1 MLLPLKD
8 DNPLKRIPYQ
18 YVTVAFIGICV
29 LVFLWQFS
37 LGKEGQRAVLSFGA
51 IPSVL
56 FGSRSLPPELAV
68 IPAPLTLISSMFM
81 HGGWMHL
88 IGNML
93 FLWVLGDNVED
104 AMGHGR
110 FIVFYILCGIAAAL
124 THAGL
129 DPDSTVPMIGAS
141 GAISGVIGAYLILHP
156 KAQIL
161 TLAFRFFIHIPAY
174 IMLGIWIGLQVMNV
188 AMASGGGSGGGVAWW
203 AHIGGLIAGCL
214 LIAPMRHKSV
224 PLFDG
229 LAIGG
234 FTPSAKPEPEPEDI
248 PRGPWGRLTLGQVE
262 AHKKRRHRR
271 SIIPDSGN
279 K

>member
-8 DNPLKRIPYQ
+8 DNPLKRIPFQ
-18 YVTVAFIGICV
+18 YVTVAFIAICV
-29 LVFLWQFS
+29 LVFLWQLS
-37 LGKEGQRAVLSFGA
+37 LGENGQKAVLSFGA

-56 FGSRSLPPELAV
+56 FGSRALAPELAL
-68 IPAPLTLISSMFM
+68 IPAPLTVITSMFM

-104 AMGHGR
+104 AMGHVR
-110 FIVFYILCGIAAAL
+110 FVIFYILCGIAAAL

-129 DPDSTVPMIGAS
+129 DPNSTTPMIGAS

-161 TLAFRFFIHIPAY
+161 TLAFRFFIHIPAF
-174 IMLGIWIGLQVMNV
+174 IMLGIWIALQVVNV
-188 AMASGGGSGGGVAWW
+188 SMAGGSESGGGGVAWW
-203 AHIGGLIAGCL
+203 AHIGGLIAGCI

-229 LAIGG
+229 VR
-234 FTPSAKPEPEPEDI
+234 TNTDQREPEQKPKDE
-248 PRGPWGRLTLGQVE
+248 PRGPWGRLTLKQ
-262 AHKKRRHRR
+262 AQDHKEKRSRR
-271 SIIPDSGN
+271 SIIPNSG
-279 K
+279 KK

>member
-8 DNPLKRIPYQ
+8 NNPLKRIPYQ
-18 YVTVAFIGICV
+18 YVTVAFIALCV
-29 LVFLWQFS
+29 LVFLWQLS
-37 LGKEGQRAVLSFGA
+37 LGNEGGRKAVLAFGA

-56 FGSRSLPPELAV
+56 FGSRTLPVELV
-68 IPAPLTLISSMFM
+68 MIPAPLSLITSMFM

-110 FIVFYILCGIAAAL
+110 FIVFYLLCGVAAAL

-129 DPDSTVPMIGAS
+129 DPASTTPMIGAS

-156 KAQIL
+156 KVQIL

-174 IMLGIWIGLQVMNV
+174 IMLGIWIALQVFNV
-188 AMASGGGSGGGVAWW
+188 SMASGAGGGGVAWW
-203 AHIGGLIAGCL
+203 AHIGGLIAGVV

-224 PLFDG
+224 PLFNGVGANTAQTD
-229 LAIGG
+229 
-234 FTPSAKPEPEPEDI
+234 SADAAPT
-248 PRGPWGRLTLGQVE
+248 GPWGRLTPKQAKDHKE
-262 AHKKRRHRR
+262 ARSRR
-271 SIIPDSGN
+271 SFIPNSG
-279 K
+279 KK

>member
-8 DNPLKRIPYQ
+8 ENPLKRIPFQ
-18 YVTVAFIGICV
+18 YVTVILIAMCV
-29 LVFLWQFS
+29 GVFLWQLS
-37 LGKEGQRAVLSFGA
+37 LEDEAGRKAVFSFGA

-56 FGSRSLPPELAV
+56 FGQRTLPADLSL
-68 IPAPLTLISSMFM
+68 IPAPLTLITSMFM

-104 AMGHGR
+104 SMGHGR
-110 FIVFYILCGIAAAL
+110 FVVFYALCGLAAAL

-129 DPDSTVPMIGAS
+129 DPQSTTPMIGAS

-161 TLAFRFFIHIPAY
+161 TLAFRFFIHIPAF
-174 IMLGIWIGLQVMNV
+174 ILLGIWIIMQVINV
-188 AMASGGGSGGGVAWW
+188 SMGSGEESGGGVAWW
-203 AHIGGLIAGCL
+203 AHIGGLVAGCI
-214 LIAPMRHKSV
+214 LIVPMRHKSV
-224 PLFDG
+224 PLFE
-229 LAIGG
+229 G
-234 FTPSAKPEPEPEDI
+234 FGKTASRPAEPEAPA
-248 PRGPWGRLTLGQVE
+248 RGPWGRLTLKQQKDHME
-262 AHKKRRHRR
+262 RR
-271 SIIPDSGN
+271 SRRSFIPDSGR

>member
-8 DNPLKRIPYQ
+8 DNPLKRIPFQ

-29 LVFLWQFS
+29 LVFLLQLS
-37 LGKEGQRAVLSFGA
+37 LGETGGRKAIVSFGA

-56 FGSRSLPPELAV
+56 FGSRSLPPELAM
-68 IPAPLTLISSMFM
+68 IPAPLTVITSMFM

-110 FIVFYILCGIAAAL
+110 FIVFYVLCGIAAAL

-129 DPDSTVPMIGAS
+129 DPQSTTPMIGAS

-161 TLAFRFFIHIPAY
+161 TLAFRFFIHIPAF
-174 IMLGIWIGLQVMNV
+174 IMLGIWIGLQVINV
-188 AMASGGGSGGGVAWW
+188 SMASDTGGGGVAWW
-203 AHIGGLIAGCL
+203 AHIGGLIAGCI

-229 LAIGG
+229 LGG
-234 FTPSAKPEPEPEDI
+234 RTFQPDPEPDDM
-248 PRGPWGRLTLGQVE
+248 PRGPWGRLTLKQ
-262 AHKKRRHRR
+262 ASDHKERRSHR
-271 SIIPDSGN
+271 SIIPDSG
-279 K
+279 KK

>member
-8 DNPLKRIPYQ
+8 DNPIKRIPFQ
-18 YVTVAFIGICV
+18 YVTVILIALCV
-29 LVFLWQFS
+29 AVFLWQLS
-37 LGKEGQRAVLSFGA
+37 LGEADGRKAVLGYGA

-56 FGSRSLPPELAV
+56 FGSRALPPELFQ
-68 IPAPLTLISSMFM
+68 IPAPLTVITSMFM

-110 FIVFYILCGIAAAL
+110 FLVFYVLCGIAAAL

-161 TLAFRFFIHIPAY
+161 TLAFRFFIHIPAFV
-174 IMLGIWIGLQVMNV
+174 MLGLWIALQVVNV
-188 AMASGGGSGGGVAWW
+188 TMAGESDDGGGVAWW
-203 AHIGGLIAGCL
+203 AHIGGLIAGCI
-214 LIAPMRHKSV
+214 LIVPMRHKSV

-229 LAIGG
+229 MGRA
-234 FTPSAKPEPEPEDI
+234 PEEPEAEEP
-248 PRGPWGRLTLGQVE
+248 PAAPWGRLTLKQ
-262 AHKKRRHRR
+262 AADHKQKRSKR
-271 SIIPDSGN
+271 SVIPDSG
-279 K
+279 KP